1 MTVSQGYH
9 EDEHSARCPVFCQ
22 GLLSDPQPQLHSA
35 GQIKPG
41 AERGSVPGS
50 SSCLLPDVPPG
61 LVPFSVIFSSLSS
74 GLSCAISFKTL

>member
-1 MTVSQGYH
+1 MTVSEGYH
-9 EDEHSARCPVFCQ
+9 EDEHSARCPVLCQ
-22 GLLSDPQPQLHSA
+22 GSVSDPLLQLRPA

-41 AERGSVPGS
+41 AGRGSVPSG

-74 GLSCAISFKTL
+74 GLSCAIGFKTL